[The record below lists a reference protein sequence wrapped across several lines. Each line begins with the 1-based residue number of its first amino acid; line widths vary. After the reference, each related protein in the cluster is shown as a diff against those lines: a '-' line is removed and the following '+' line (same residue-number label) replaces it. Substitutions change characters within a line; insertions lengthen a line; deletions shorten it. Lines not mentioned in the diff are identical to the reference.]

1 MNQHGLVKVNSS
13 NKILTIN
20 YAMTSAAIIKVNEL
34 CEKIDTELIKK
45 DLLCV

>member
-20 YAMTSAAIIKVNEL
+20 YAMTSAAITKVNEL

>member
-1 MNQHGLVKVNSS
+1 MNQHGLIKVNSLH
-13 NKILTIN
+13 KKLTIN
-20 YAMTSAAIIKVNEL
+20 YAMTSDAIIKVNEL